1 MLILFNNG
9 NNTIE
14 GMSQAVGSK
23 GDNYES
29 SSATSDKGLFF
40 DV

>member
-29 SSATSDKGLFF
+29 SSDTIKKGMCF
-40 DV
+40 VV